1 MNKLKNLNGCIDS
14 CWLNVMQS
22 QRFHVSILFEILT
35 FEVVML
41 SGRNR
46 INTIREL
53 IKFDGTI
60 VYPSRGIKS

>member
-1 MNKLKNLNGCIDS
+1 MILRVSLNTIKES
-14 CWLNVMQS
+14 
-22 QRFHVSILFEILT
+22 
-35 FEVVML
+35 EVVML

-60 VYPSRGIKS
+60 VYLAKWYKTLDLFFWLPV